1 MLPLKIGGVLPI
13 SNGMKEAK
21 GFQLAILGTFGV
33 FIILGVLA
41 FSGILPGFSN
51 TSKDKN
57 QFLGNVVIWGTL
69 SQGAMTTIVD
79 DFNSINEDT
88 VTLTY
93 TEKSK
98 GVFESE
104 LVEALADGIGPDM
117 ILLPQDFIMRH
128 RNKIYPIP
136 YEVLP
141 ERTFKDNFIEEG
153 ELYLG
158 LTGSYAVPFAVDPLV
173 MYWNRD
179 IFSSALV
186 SAPPSYWDE
195 FFGLAKMITKIDN
208 NSNIKKSLVSFGEF
222 DNVANAKDILSML
235 IMQAGSPIITIDEN
249 RTYRPTLSEDES
261 NGVSPA
267 DEAFRFYT
275 EFSNPTKTS
284 YSWNRSLPYSRDMF
298 TTGDLALYFG
308 YASEYASLQKKNP
321 HLNFDVTTVPQT
333 RTADRKLTFGK
344 MQGLAILKSSKVLSA
359 DLAAATLLS
368 SKDIISTAST
378 ALNLPPVRRDL
389 LAQKPK
395 ESYLSVFYDG
405 ALLSR
410 GWLDPSPSETN
421 AIFSE
426 IVQDITSGRRKLSSA
441 VDNGNAQLL
450 KLLRGYNK

>member
-1 MLPLKIGGVLPI
+1 
-13 SNGMKEAK
+13 MKEAK
-21 GFQLAILGTFGV
+21 GFQLAILGTFGA

-41 FSGILPGFSN
+41 FAGILPGFSN
-51 TSKDKN
+51 SAKKEN

-69 SQGAMTTIVD
+69 PQGTMTSIVD
-79 DFNSINEDT
+79 DFNNVNKDT
-88 VTLTY
+88 VTVAY

-98 GVFESE
+98 GTFESD
-104 LVEALADGIGPDM
+104 LVEALADGVGPDV
-117 ILLPQDFIMRH
+117 ILLPQDFIVHH

-136 YEVLP
+136 YEVLS

-153 ELYLG
+153 QLYLG
-158 LTGSYAVPFAVDPLV
+158 STGIFAVPFVVDPLV

-179 IFSSALV
+179 IFSSDLV
-186 SAPPSYWDE
+186 SNPPSYWDE
-195 FFGLAKMITKIDN
+195 FFELAKTVTKIDN

-235 IMQAGSPIITIDEN
+235 MMQAGSSIISVDEN
-249 RTYRPTLSEDES
+249 GIYHPTLSEDQS

-267 DEAFRFYT
+267 EEAFRFYT

-284 YSWNRSLPYSRDMF
+284 YSWNRSLPYSKDMF

-308 YASEYASLQKKNP
+308 YASEYQSLQKKNP

-359 DLAAATLLS
+359 DLAAVNLLT
-368 SKDIISTAST
+368 SKNIISSASI

-405 ALLSR
+405 ALLSK
-410 GWLDPSPSETN
+410 GWLDPSGSETN

-441 VDNGNAQLL
+441 VDNGNAQLV
-450 KLLRGYNK
+450 KLLKGYNK

>member
-1 MLPLKIGGVLPI
+1 
-13 SNGMKEAK
+13 MKEAK

-41 FSGILPGFSN
+41 FAGILPGFSN
-51 TSKDKN
+51 SAKKED
-57 QFLGNVVIWGTL
+57 QFLGNVVVWGTL
-69 SQGAMTTIVD
+69 PQKTMTGIVN
-79 DFNSINEDT
+79 DFNNVNKDT
-88 VTLTY
+88 VTITY

-98 GVFESE
+98 GIFESE
-104 LVEALADGIGPDM
+104 LVEALADGTGPDM
-117 ILLPQDFIMRH
+117 ILLPQDFILRH

-136 YEVLP
+136 YEIFP

-195 FFGLAKMITKIDN
+195 FFGLAKTITKIDD
-208 NSNIKKSLVSFGEF
+208 NSNIRKSLVSFGEF
-222 DNVANAKDILSML
+222 GNVANAKDILSML
-235 IMQAGSPIITIDEN
+235 IMQAGSPIITIDAN
-249 RTYRPTLSEDES
+249 GTYRPTLSEDES
-261 NGVSPA
+261 DGVSPA
-267 DEAFRFYT
+267 EEAFRFYT

-333 RTADRKLTFGK
+333 RTANRKLTFGK
-344 MQGLAILKSSKVLSA
+344 VQGLAILKSSKVLSA
-359 DLAAATLLS
+359 DLAAVTLLS
-368 SKDIISTAST
+368 SRDSIS
-378 ALNLPPVRRDL
+378 
-389 LAQKPK
+389 
-395 ESYLSVFYDG
+395 SV
-405 ALLSR
+405 
-410 GWLDPSPSETN
+410 
-421 AIFSE
+421 
-426 IVQDITSGRRKLSSA
+426 
-441 VDNGNAQLL
+441 
-450 KLLRGYNK
+450 

>member
-1 MLPLKIGGVLPI
+1 MFPI

-69 SQGAMTTIVD
+69 SQTQLAKVIE
-79 DFNSINEDT
+79 DFNSANKDV
-88 VTLTY
+88 VTIVY

-98 GVFESE
+98 GAFESE
-104 LVEALADGIGPDM
+104 LVEALAEGSGPDM
-117 ILLPQDFIMRH
+117 ILLPQDFILRH

-136 YEVLP
+136 YEVLA
-141 ERTFKDNFIEEG
+141 ERTFKDSFLEEG

-158 LTGSYAVPFAVDPLV
+158 STGAYAVPFMIDPLV

-186 SAPPSYWDE
+186 STPPSYWDE
-195 FFGLAKMITKIDN
+195 FFGLAKTITKIDN

-235 IMQAGSPIITIDEN
+235 IMQAGSSIIEIDESG
-249 RTYRPTLSEDES
+249 TYRSTLSKEGS

-321 HLNFDVTTVPQT
+321 HLNFEVTTVPQT

-344 MQGLAILKSSKVLSA
+344 MQGLAVLKSSRILSA
-359 DLAAATLLS
+359 DIAAAKLLS
-368 SKDIISTAST
+368 SKDSISSVST

-395 ESYLSVFYDG
+395 DSYLSVFYDG
-405 ALLSR
+405 ALLSK
-410 GWLDPSPSETN
+410 GWLDPSSSETN

-426 IVQDITSGRRKLSSA
+426 IVKDITSGRRKLSSA
-441 VDNGNAQLL
+441 VDNGNAEFM
-450 KLLRGYNK
+450 KLLRAYNQ

>member
-1 MLPLKIGGVLPI
+1 MLPLKIRGALPI

-41 FSGILPGFSN
+41 FAGILPGFSAKSDN
-51 TSKDKN
+51 ENK
-57 QFLGNVVIWGTL
+57 FLGNVVIWGTL
-69 SQGAMTTIVD
+69 SQSQLAKIVE
-79 DFNSINEDT
+79 DFNTANKNTIT
-88 VTLTY
+88 VAY
-93 TEKSK
+93 IEKSK
-98 GVFESE
+98 GTFESE
-104 LVEALADGIGPDM
+104 LIEALAEGIGPDV
-117 ILLPQDFIMRH
+117 ILLPQDSILRH
-128 RNKIYPIP
+128 RNKIHPIP

-141 ERTFKDNFIEEG
+141 ERTFKDRFIEEG
-153 ELYLG
+153 ELYLSG
-158 LTGSYAVPFAVDPLV
+158 TGMYAVPFTVDPLV

-195 FFGLAKMITKIDN
+195 FFGLAKTITKIDN

-249 RTYRPTLSEDES
+249 GTYRPTLSEDES
-261 NGVSPA
+261 NGVFPA

-298 TTGDLALYFG
+298 TTGDLAIYFG

-344 MQGLAILKSSKVLSA
+344 VQGLAILKSSKVLSA
-359 DLAAATLLS
+359 DLAAVTLLS

-410 GWLDPSPSETN
+410 GWLDPSGSETN

-441 VDNGNAQLL
+441 VENGNAQLL
-450 KLLRGYNK
+450 RLLKVYNK